1 MSKLLNSYIINI
13 KRYLF
18 VGFGGGLGA
27 LSRYLLTEF
36 TQNTTSDF
44 PYSTLIINLIGAFL
58 LTFMLNLAVINFK
71 LNDDMKLAIN
81 VGLIGSFTT
90 FSLIM
95 IDLIHL
101 IKTSILLV
109 IYYLITILCGL
120 FIIYIL
126 FNYDFRWAVYEL
138 YSLFICALLK

>member
-1 MSKLLNSYIINI
+1 NI

-58 LTFMLNLAVINFK
+58 FTFMLNLAVINFK
-71 LNDDMKLAIN
+71 LNDDMNLVIN
-81 VGLIGSFTT
+81 VGLIGSLII

-95 IDLIHL
+95 IYLIHF

-109 IYYLITILCGL
+109 IYYLITILGVL
-120 FIIYIL
+120 FMSYTSYL
-126 FNYDFRWAVYEL
+126 FAL
-138 YSLFICALLK
+138 YLNKRVESK

>member
-58 LTFMLNLAVINFK
+58 LTFMLNLAVINFN
-71 LNDDMKLAIN
+71 LNDVMKFVIY
-81 VGLIGSFTT
+81 VGLFGFLKN
-90 FSLIM
+90 FSIFLIC
-95 IDLIHL
+95 LF
-101 IKTSILLV
+101 
-109 IYYLITILCGL
+109 YL
-120 FIIYIL
+120 
-126 FNYDFRWAVYEL
+126 
-138 YSLFICALLK
+138 

>member
-1 MSKLLNSYIINI
+1 
-13 KRYLF
+13 YLF

-95 IDLIHL
+95 IDFIHL
-101 IKTSILLV
+101 IKTPILLV
-109 IYYLITILCGL
+109 IYYLVSMLGGL
-120 FIIYIL
+120 FMSYTA
-126 FNYDFRWAVYEL
+126 YL
-138 YSLFICALLK
+138 YALYLNKSVESK

>member
-58 LTFMLNLAVINFK
+58 LTFMLNFAGINFK

-90 FSLIM
+90 FSRIM
-95 IDLIHL
+95 IDLIHF
-101 IKTSILLV
+101 IKTPMFLV
-109 IYYLITILCGL
+109 IYSLITILG
-120 FIIYIL
+120 
-126 FNYDFRWAVYEL
+126 
-138 YSLFICALLK
+138 ALLITSTASFLALDS

>member
-1 MSKLLNSYIINI
+1 
-13 KRYLF
+13 
-18 VGFGGGLGA
+18 

-81 VGLIGSFTT
+81 VGLIGSLTT

-95 IDLIHL
+95 IDLIHF
-101 IKTSILLV
+101 IKTPILLV
-109 IYYLITILCGL
+109 IYFLYKIFGWL
-120 FIIYIL
+120 FIIYSSYFFAI
-126 FNYDFRWAVYEL
+126 
-138 YSLFICALLK
+138 

>member
-27 LSRYLLTEF
+27 LSRYLLTEY
-36 TQNTTSDF
+36 TQNKTSDF
-44 PYSTLIINLIGAFL
+44 QYSTLIINLIGAFL
-58 LTFMLNLAVINFK
+58 LTLIFNISLINFK
-71 LNDDMKLAIN
+71 LNNDIKLEIN
-81 VGLIGSFTT
+81 VGVIGSFTT

-101 IKTSILLV
+101 IKTPILLV
-109 IYYLITILCGL
+109 IYYLITILGGL
-120 FIIYIL
+120 FMSYTAYL
-126 FNYDFRWAVYEL
+126 FAL
-138 YSLFICALLK
+138 YLNKRVESK

>member
-18 VGFGGGLGA
+18 VGFGGGVGA

-36 TQNTTSDF
+36 THNTTSGF

-58 LTFMLNLAVINFK
+58 LTFSLNLAVINFK
-71 LNDDMKLAIN
+71 LNDDIKLAIN

-101 IKTSILLV
+101 IKTPILLV
-109 IYYLITILCGL
+109 IYYLITILGGL
-120 FIIYIL
+120 FMSYTAYL
-126 FNYDFRWAVYEL
+126 FAL
-138 YSLFICALLK
+138 YLNKRVESK

>member
-71 LNDDMKLAIN
+71 LNDDIKLAIN
-81 VGLIGSFTT
+81 VCLLGSFTT
-90 FSLIM
+90 FSIIM
-95 IDLIHL
+95 IDLIDL
-101 IKTSILLV
+101 IKTPIFLV
-109 IYYLITILCGL
+109 FYYLITILGGL
-120 FIIYIL
+120 FMSYTAYL
-126 FNYDFRWAVYEL
+126 LAL
-138 YSLFICALLK
+138 YLNKRVESKCSLYF

>member
-1 MSKLLNSYIINI
+1 SYIINI

-81 VGLIGSFTT
+81 VGLIGSFTN

-95 IDLIHL
+95 IDLIDVVE
-101 IKTSILLV
+101 TPILLV
-109 IYYLITILCGL
+109 IYYLITILGGL
-120 FIIYIL
+120 FMSYTAYL
-126 FNYDFRWAVYEL
+126 FAL
-138 YSLFICALLK
+138 SLNERVESR

>member
-71 LNDDMKLAIN
+71 LNDDMKFVID

-95 IDLIHL
+95 IDLIHFINTL
-101 IKTSILLV
+101 ILLV
-109 IYYLITILCGL
+109 IYYLITILGGL
-120 FIIYIL
+120 FMSYTAYL
-126 FNYDFRWAVYEL
+126 F
-138 YSLFICALLK
+138 ALCLNKRVESK

>member
-18 VGFGGGLGA
+18 VGFGGGVGA

-36 TQNTTSDF
+36 TDISTRGF
-44 PYSTLIINLIGAFL
+44 PYSTLIIDFIGAFF
-58 LTFMLNLAVINFK
+58 LTFSHNLAVINFK
-71 LNDDMKLAIN
+71 LNDDIKLAIN

-95 IDLIHL
+95 IDLTHL
-101 IKTSILLV
+101 IKTPILL
-109 IYYLITILCGL
+109 
-120 FIIYIL
+120 
-126 FNYDFRWAVYEL
+126 
-138 YSLFICALLK
+138 

>member
-101 IKTSILLV
+101 IKTPILLV
-109 IYYLITILCGL
+109 IYYLITILGGL
-120 FIIYIL
+120 FMSYTAYL
-126 FNYDFRWAVYEL
+126 FAL
-138 YSLFICALLK
+138 YLNKRVESK

>member
-1 MSKLLNSYIINI
+1 

-81 VGLIGSFTT
+81 VGLIGYFTT
-90 FSLIM
+90 FSLIK
-95 IDLIHL
+95 IDLIYL
-101 IKTSILLV
+101 INTLILLV
-109 IYYLITILCGL
+109 IYYLITILFVL
-120 FIIYIL
+120 FMCYTAYL
-126 FNYDFRWAVYEL
+126 FSL
-138 YSLFICALLK
+138 YLNKFVIF

>member
-71 LNDDMKLAIN
+71 LNDDIKLVVN
-81 VGLIGSFTT
+81 VDVIRSFTI

-95 IDLIHL
+95 IVLIHF
-101 IKTSILLV
+101 IKTPILLV
-109 IYYLITILCGL
+109 IYYLVMILGGL
-120 FIIYIL
+120 FMSYTAYL
-126 FNYDFRWAVYEL
+126 FAL
-138 YSLFICALLK
+138 YLNKRVESK

>member
-1 MSKLLNSYIINI
+1 
-13 KRYLF
+13 
-18 VGFGGGLGA
+18 
-27 LSRYLLTEF
+27 TEF

-81 VGLIGSFTT
+81 VGLIGSLTN

-101 IKTSILLV
+101 IKTHILLI
-109 IYYLITILCGL
+109 IYYLIMIVGGL
-120 FIIYIL
+120 FMIYTAYL
-126 FNYDFRWAVYEL
+126 FAL
-138 YSLFICALLK
+138 YLNKRVESK

>member
-58 LTFMLNLAVINFK
+58 LTFMLNLAVISFK

-90 FSLIM
+90 FRSEEHTSELQSRF
-95 IDLIHL
+95 DLVCR
-101 IKTSILLV
+101 LL
-109 IYYLITILCGL
+109 
-120 FIIYIL
+120 
-126 FNYDFRWAVYEL
+126 
-138 YSLFICALLK
+138 